1 MHDYT
6 TNEKLKVTAGAICA
20 VVTVALL
27 AAIALGFL
35 WMPPPL

>member
-6 TNEKLKVTAGAICA
+6 TNENLKLIAGMVSAL
-20 VVTVALL
+20 VTVGLI
-27 AAIALGFL
+27 AAIAMAFL